1 MYTIKRIQK
10 YNDKNWQAKYRCN
23 GLLVLSA
30 QNRGKKNSLTSATAN
45 GLDLEDDNV
54 LSVDEART
62 AITAIDHA
70 IDEVNRERS

>member
-1 MYTIKRIQK
+1 M
-10 YNDKNWQAKYRCN
+10 
-23 GLLVLSA
+23 VLSA

-70 IDEVNRERS
+70 IDEGNRERS